1 MATMNARNR
10 FLEYVREGGSPIC
23 SPQIGG
29 GAGFDTKI
37 AGKQWISKTT
47 LEDTIMAASK
57 FNIVPLFNMELYDL
71 GHGNPEL
78 LWHEVSSDVESDR
91 ITRDYVL
98 QTSTGTLRKKVLEE
112 KYKGCFQQ
120 EYPVKSEEDLTPLEQ
135 YIDIAIELDVSFITE
150 HVRNLVSEIAGRG
163 ALCIQWATQPYELLC
178 FPNTVDTLLLANDC
192 KNKFKHLMEK
202 ILLLDEKLMSA
213 VAAGGADFVFL
224 GAPASEL
231 LSPAYYEEYIIP
243 YSAEVSAMAH
253 SLGLMVY
260 SHICSPIEPFLTM
273 GFYNKMGID
282 LFETLS
288 APPVGNVISLKDAL
302 EKMDSQICTR
312 GNLGLD
318 ILLNATPET
327 VHEGTVDILSNS
339 ADRKHI
345 VAASDYLFYAI
356 PEENVR
362 AMAEAVNS

>member
-1 MATMNARNR
+1 M
-10 FLEYVREGGSPIC
+10 V
-23 SPQIGG
+23 
-29 GAGFDTKI
+29 
-37 AGKQWISKTT
+37 GKQWISRTT
-47 LEDTIMAASK
+47 LDDTITSTSK
-57 FNIVPLFNMELYDL
+57 FNIVPFFNLELCDL

-78 LWHEVSSDVESDR
+78 LWQEVSSDVQSAR
-91 ITRDYVL
+91 ITKDYVL
-98 QTSTGTLRKKVLEE
+98 QTSAGTLRKTVLEE

-120 EYPVKSEEDLTPLEQ
+120 EYPVKSENDLAPLER
-135 YIDIAIELDVSFITE
+135 YIDIALEMDVSFITK
-150 HVRNLVSEIAGRG
+150 HVRDLVAKIAGRG
-163 ALCIQWATQPYELLC
+163 PLCIQWPTQPYELLC

-192 KNKFKHLMEK
+192 KNKFKHLMEM

-231 LSPAYYEEYIIP
+231 LSPAYYYEFIIP

-253 SLGLMVY
+253 SFGLLIY

-288 APPVGNVISLKDAL
+288 APPVGNIKSLKDAL
-302 EKMDSQICTR
+302 EKIDLEICTR

-318 ILLNATPET
+318 ILLNETPET
-327 VHEGTVDILSNS
+327 VHEATLDILRNS
-339 ADRKHI
+339 AGRKHI

-356 PEENVR
+356 PEENVH
-362 AMAEAVNS
+362 AMAEAVYSG